1 MSKINIFGRLPIKAK
16 RWGAGILA
24 TLGLGGGALWFANS
38 KNETPNP
45 TETTSVSEKNID
57 NNQGNYNPNSKR
69 FIVDASVELIEEAAK
84 AGKKLDAEDAVL
96 AVIVAN
102 ADEITNGFMGEL
114 FGEPINQTY
123 TYGNLVDAY
132 LRVMMMQVENIGV
145 AKDSETTFNVENAFA
160 SLEDYE
166 YLSNIRTL
174 VDSYKNAE
182 TKEEKNEIVK
192 KLNEIA
198 FNLCTYETYDIS
210 SAASVAAMLSLDG
223 MRIITNNSNNVVL
236 PDDIRD
242 EMFGNG
248 NYTCSFDATYEENG
262 QVFAT
267 IYSFRVN
274 DLKLD
279 SVKAKLENAIL
290 GQGKNVIIGEI
301 INEVEGKTLNI
312 VISDFDPVEEINKAR
327 EENRDVAYAY
337 EKEPGKVKDNY
348 SPITEEDKENI
359 EIVDGEEVI
368 VVPGDTIIDVPE
380 TKPEE
385 TKPSTEETIPGETN
399 PTESTEPTGPIYG
412 SKEEA
417 EDALEEEVIDA
428 QAEANKGSEDGMNDA
443 KSGKSKRDLTG
454 KSEHYKN
461 AYNASYDA
469 WKKIYDAQHSKEE
482 DIPVETE
489 PEQTEPV
496 TVEETNP
503 TEVTEPVESTEPT
516 EQVVSETDALD
527 GLTLE
532 QLYELQAEL
541 SGTVTSME
549 ETFTYTR

>member
-1 MSKINIFGRLPIKAK
+1 MEKIKNVIGRLPIKT
-16 RWGAGILA
+16 RRTLAGILA
-24 TLGLGGGALWFANS
+24 AFTLGNLAGCTQNQ
-38 KNETPNP
+38 NP
-45 TETTSVSEKNID
+45 TETTLVGEKNID

-145 AKDSETTFNVENAFA
+145 AKDSETTFNVENVFA

-279 SVKAKLENAIL
+279 SVKVKLENAIL

-301 INEVEGKTLNI
+301 INEVKGKTLNI
-312 VISDFDPVEEINKAR
+312 VISDFDPVKEINKAR

-337 EKEPGKVKDNY
+337 EEKPGKVKDNY
-348 SPITEEDKENI
+348 SPITKEDKENI

-385 TKPSTEETIPGETN
+385 TIPGETN

-417 EDALEEEVIDA
+417 EDALEDA
-428 QAEANKGSEDGMNDA
+428 VKQAEAERDKGAEDGMNDA
-443 KSGKSKRDLTG
+443 MSGKPKRDLSG
-454 KSEHYKN
+454 KSEHYVG
-461 AYNASYDA
+461 AYHGSYDA
-469 WKKIYDAQHSKEE
+469 WKIIYDAQHSKEE

-516 EQVVSETDALD
+516 EQVVSETDTLA

-532 QLYELQAEL
+532 QLYELQYEL

>member
-1 MSKINIFGRLPIKAK
+1 MSKIENIVGRLPIKT
-16 RWGAGILA
+16 RRTLAGILA
-24 TLGLGGGALWFANS
+24 AFTLGNLAGCTQNQNS
-38 KNETPNP
+38 
-45 TETTSVSEKNID
+45 TETTLVGEKNID

-132 LRVMMMQVENIGV
+132 LRVMMMQVENIGI
-145 AKDSETTFNVENAFA
+145 AKDSETTFNVENVFA

-166 YLSNIRTL
+166 YLSNIRKL

-198 FNLCTYETYDIS
+198 FELCTYETYDIS

-248 NYTCSFDATYEENG
+248 NYTCSFEATYEENG

-337 EKEPGKVKDNY
+337 EEKPGKVKDNY
-348 SPITEEDKENI
+348 SPITKEDKENI

-399 PTESTEPTGPIYG
+399 PTESTEPTGPIYED
-412 SKEEA
+412 KESA
-417 EDALEEEVIDA
+417 EDAIEEEVIDA
-428 QAEANKGSEDGMNDA
+428 QAEANKGAEDGKNDA
-443 KSGKSKRDLTG
+443 MNGNSKRDLSG

-469 WKKIYDAQHSKEE
+469 WKKVYDAQHSKEE

-503 TEVTEPVESTEPT
+503 TEVTKPVESTEPT
-516 EQVVSETDALD
+516 EQVVSETDGLD

-541 SGTVTSME
+541 SGTGTSME

>member
-1 MSKINIFGRLPIKAK
+1 MEKIKNVIDRLPIKA
-16 RWGAGILA
+16 RRTLAGILA
-24 TLGLGGGALWFANS
+24 AFTLGNLAGCTQNQ
-38 KNETPNP
+38 NP

-132 LRVMMMQVENIGV
+132 LRVMMMQVENIGI

-166 YLSNIRTL
+166 YLSNIRKL

-290 GQGKNVIIGEI
+290 GQGKNAIIGEI

-337 EKEPGKVKDNY
+337 EEKPGKVKDNY
-348 SPITEEDKENI
+348 SPITKEDKENI
-359 EIVDGEEVI
+359 EIVGGEEVI

-417 EDALEEEVIDA
+417 EDAVK
-428 QAEANKGSEDGMNDA
+428 QAEAERDKGVEDGMNDA
-443 KSGKSKRDLTG
+443 MSGKPKRDLSG
-454 KSEHYKN
+454 KSEHYVG
-461 AYNASYDA
+461 AYHGSYDA

-532 QLYELQAEL
+532 QLYELQYEL
-541 SGTVTSME
+541 LGTVTSME
-549 ETFTYTR
+549 ETVTYTR